1 MEIRSISSIAAT
13 RPVASPPAPP
23 TEPTPAEP
31 AVAASTTPDA
41 SERAARTPGGFISPV
56 LRYDQ
61 MAHVAVLFFRD
72 FDSGET
78 RDQIPAERVVE
89 EYRRNAQRVNGD
101 QDHPSNR
108 MGQTAAVK
116 TGDAPTK
123 DGTSAAASGGAGGS
137 ATGFTFAQTAGAPD
151 AAAALAFSASPSS
164 AYAAAPASAGNGAAV
179 SFGATG
185 GGAPG
190 GLVSVTV

>member
-1 MEIRSISSIAAT
+1 MEIQSISNIAAT
-13 RPVASPPAPP
+13 RPVATPAA
-23 TEPTPAEP
+23 PTPAELAGES

-78 RDQIPAERVVE
+78 KDQIPAERVVE
-89 EYRRNAQRVNGD
+89 EYRRNALRVNGD
-101 QDHPSNR
+101 QEHSSGKAGR
-108 MGQTAAVK
+108 AVAAK
-116 TGDAPTK
+116 AGGGPTN
-123 DGTSAAASGGAGGS
+123 DGTSAAAPDG
-137 ATGFTFAQTAGAPD
+137 TGVPTPGFSFTHAAVARG
-151 AAAALAFSASPSS
+151 AAAVSAPSVMS
-164 AYAAAPASAGNGAAV
+164 SVAHAAAPVSAGIGVAV
-179 SFGATG
+179 SSGNTG
-185 GGAPG
+185 SGAPG

>member
-1 MEIRSISSIAAT
+1 MEIRSISNIAAT
-13 RPVASPPAPP
+13 RPVATPAAP
-23 TEPTPAEP
+23 TAAEP

-41 SERAARTPGGFISPV
+41 SERAARTSGGFISPV

-78 RDQIPAERVVE
+78 KDQIPAERVVE
-89 EYRRNAQRVNGD
+89 EYRRNALRVNGD
-101 QDHPSNR
+101 QDQPSDKTGR
-108 MGQTAAVK
+108 TAAVK
-116 TGDAPTK
+116 TGGASTK
-123 DGTSAAASGGAGGS
+123 DGTSAAATDGAGGS
-137 ATGFTFAQTAGAPD
+137 PAGFTSAYAGGAPG
-151 AAAALAFSASPSS
+151 AAAVSAPSVTPS
-164 AYAAAPASAGNGAAV
+164 VAYAAAPVSAGGGAAV
-179 SFGATG
+179 SSGGTG